1 MNVIELQSVSKVF
14 SIPHERKRTLFHW
27 LSSLGKGRYDFEP
40 LYALRDITFEIEE
53 GEFVGIIGRNGCG
66 KSTLLKII
74 SRIYRPTQGTAKVHG
89 SIFPLLELGV
99 GFQPE
104 FSCKENVFLYGS
116 TLGFTRK
123 QLRARLDAIIAFAEL
138 ERFIDAKLSTLSTG
152 MIVRLAF
159 AIAVQ
164 SEASIYLVDEGLAV
178 GDSVFKEKCRQEF
191 ITMKRQGKTLLFVSH
206 DMLEIEQF
214 CDRVFLMESGRIT
227 ISGLCRDVIDSYVG
241 GHKPAI

>member
-27 LSSLGKGRYDFEP
+27 LSSLGKGRYEFEP
-40 LYALRDITFEIEE
+40 LYALRDINLEIEQ
-53 GEFVGIIGRNGCG
+53 GEFVGVIGRNGCG

-74 SRIYRPTQGTAKVHG
+74 SRIYRPTKGTAKVQG

-123 QLRARLDAIIAFAEL
+123 QLTARLDSIIEFAEL

-164 SEASIYLVDEGLAV
+164 SDASIYLVDEGLAV
-178 GDSVFKEKCRQEF
+178 GDSDFKEKCRQEF
-191 ITMKRQGKTLLFVSH
+191 IRMKQQKRTMLFVSH
-206 DMLEIEQF
+206 DMAEIEQF
-214 CDRVFLMESGRIT
+214 CDRVFVMENGQIVQRGAAREMIDFYVEGRQ
-227 ISGLCRDVIDSYVG
+227 S
-241 GHKPAI
+241 A

>member
-1 MNVIELQSVSKVF
+1 MNAIELKSISKVF

-40 LYALRDITFEIEE
+40 LYALRDINLEIKQ

-74 SRIYRPTQGTAKVHG
+74 SRIYRPTQGTAKVRG
-89 SIFPLLELGV
+89 TIFPLLELGV

-123 QLRARLDAIIAFAEL
+123 QLTARLDSIIEFAEL

-178 GDSVFKEKCRQEF
+178 GDSDFKAKCRHEF
-191 ITMKRQGKTLLFVSH
+191 SRMKQQGRTMLFVSH
-206 DMLEIEQF
+206 DMYEVQTF
-214 CDRVFLMESGRIT
+214 CDRAIVLRNGMVVNSGKPVDMIEYYDQDKQ
-227 ISGLCRDVIDSYVG
+227 SG
-241 GHKPAI
+241 